1 MTLLAEQ
8 HSLGLRLEAL
18 VRLPLENGADIE
30 RRTFGGHTPL
40 SLAAAK
46 GRTAVLE
53 VLLQNRAQVDSIDSE
68 GRTPIAWATRHG
80 HEAAA
85 LLLYERGARIV
96 CQG

>member
-1 MTLLAEQ
+1 LNI
-8 HSLGLRLEAL
+8 G
-18 VRLPLENGADIE
+18 P
-30 RRTFGGHTPL
+30 FGHTPL

-53 VLLQNRAQVDSIDSE
+53 VLLQSRAQVDSSDSE
-68 GRTPIAWATRHG
+68 GRTPIGWAARHG